1 MRRRLE
7 SMNKKLLSL
16 PFIFWS
22 AMFVIV
28 PLCMV
33 FYYGLTDKSG
43 AFTLDNILAIATAEH
58 SKALW
63 EALKLSVIST
73 VICLLL
79 AYPLAM
85 ILCNMNVNQN
95 SFLVLIFILPMW
107 MNFLLR
113 TLAWQTLLEKT
124 GVINSILSTLHLP
137 ALNIINTPSAIVLGM
152 VYNFLPF
159 MVLPLYNVLVKID
172 KSVINAAYDLGANG
186 VQTFVRIIFPLSLP
200 GMFSGITIVFVPAL
214 TTFVISKI
222 LGGSKILLIGNVIE
236 QEFTQTG
243 NWNLGSG
250 LSIVL
255 MLFII
260 FNMVISVI
268 TDKEGEANTL

>member
-1 MRRRLE
+1 
-7 SMNKKLLSL
+7 MNRKLLSL

-43 AFTLDNILAIATAEH
+43 AFTFDNILAIATAEH

-95 SFLVLIFILPMW
+95 SFPGTDFHFAHVDEF
-107 MNFLLR
+107 
-113 TLAWQTLLEKT
+113 
-124 GVINSILSTLHLP
+124 
-137 ALNIINTPSAIVLGM
+137 SAS
-152 VYNFLPF
+152 Y
-159 MVLPLYNVLVKID
+159 
-172 KSVINAAYDLGANG
+172 
-186 VQTFVRIIFPLSLP
+186 P
-200 GMFSGITIVFVPAL
+200 GMADSA
-214 TTFVISKI
+214 
-222 LGGSKILLIGNVIE
+222 
-236 QEFTQTG
+236 
-243 NWNLGSG
+243 
-250 LSIVL
+250 
-255 MLFII
+255 
-260 FNMVISVI
+260 
-268 TDKEGEANTL
+268 

>member
-1 MRRRLE
+1 MRRPLE

-124 GVINSILSTLHLP
+124 GVINSILSVLHLP

-172 KSVINAAYDLGANG
+172 KNVINAAYDLGANG
-186 VQTFVRIIFPLSLP
+186 VQTFFRIIFPLSLP
-200 GMFSGITIVFVPAL
+200 GMFSGITMVFVPAL

>member
-1 MRRRLE
+1 
-7 SMNKKLLSL
+7 MNKKLLSL

-85 ILCNMNVNQN
+85 ILCNRHC
-95 SFLVLIFILPMW
+95 
-107 MNFLLR
+107 LR
-113 TLAWQTLLEKT
+113 RQ
-124 GVINSILSTLHLP
+124 VSSTASSP
-137 ALNIINTPSAIVLGM
+137 PCIC
-152 VYNFLPF
+152 
-159 MVLPLYNVLVKID
+159 
-172 KSVINAAYDLGANG
+172 
-186 VQTFVRIIFPLSLP
+186 RR
-200 GMFSGITIVFVPAL
+200 
-214 TTFVISKI
+214 
-222 LGGSKILLIGNVIE
+222 
-236 QEFTQTG
+236 
-243 NWNLGSG
+243 
-250 LSIVL
+250 
-255 MLFII
+255 
-260 FNMVISVI
+260 
-268 TDKEGEANTL
+268 

>member
-1 MRRRLE
+1 
-7 SMNKKLLSL
+7 MNRKLLSL

-43 AFTLDNILAIATAEH
+43 AFTFDNILAIATAEH

-113 TLAWQTLLEKT
+113 TYAWMTLLEKN
-124 GVINSILSTLHLP
+124 GLINKFFGLFGLGP
-137 ALNIINTPSAIVLGM
+137 FNMINTSGAVVLGM
-152 VYNFLPF
+152 R
-159 MVLPLYNVLVKID
+159 KR
-172 KSVINAAYDLGANG
+172 A
-186 VQTFVRIIFPLSLP
+186 
-200 GMFSGITIVFVPAL
+200 
-214 TTFVISKI
+214 
-222 LGGSKILLIGNVIE
+222 
-236 QEFTQTG
+236 
-243 NWNLGSG
+243 
-250 LSIVL
+250 
-255 MLFII
+255 
-260 FNMVISVI
+260 
-268 TDKEGEANTL
+268 